1 MKNIALRK
9 IDYAEGDT
17 AKGVNAAPL
26 GTADDALLDAYSHAV
41 VHAAER
47 ISPAVAFIEVGK
59 YRSPSRGGGA
69 ARGSGSGFLFTPDG
83 FVLTNSHVVHGA
95 DKVEVTLSD
104 GRCFAAAI
112 VGDDPGTDLA
122 VIRISAGHLTA
133 VPLGDSAKI
142 RVGQL
147 AIAIGSPY
155 GFQYSVTAGVVSA
168 LGRSLRSDSGRLIDD
183 IIQTDAALNPGNS
196 GGPLA
201 DSRGEVIG
209 VNTAVIL
216 PAQGICFAVAIN
228 TVKFVAGQLIRHG
241 RIRRAYLGIGGQ
253 NVAIPRLLVRA
264 RQLSAESG
272 VQVISLENASPAANA
287 GVAEGDVIIA
297 LEDFPVRAVD
307 DLHKILTEERIG
319 ASCRVTLLRRA
330 EKLTLSVVP
339 QESAPTSRG

>member
-1 MKNIALRK
+1 MKNMNLRK
-9 IDYAEGDT
+9 IDYAENES
-17 AKGVNAAPL
+17 AKVLNAAPL
-26 GTADDALLDAYSHAV
+26 GTRDDELLDAYSSAV

-47 ISPAVAFIEVGK
+47 ISPSVVFIEVEK
-59 YRSPSRGGGA
+59 NLPPVRGTRA
-69 ARGSGSGFLFTPDG
+69 ARGSGSGFVFTPDG

-95 DKVEVTLSD
+95 DKVEMTLSD
-104 GRCFAAAI
+104 GRRFTAAI

-122 VIRISAGHLTA
+122 VIRISAGRLA
-133 VPLGDSAKI
+133 AAPLGDSGKI

-147 AIAIGSPY
+147 AIAIGNPY
-155 GFQYSVTAGVVSA
+155 GFQYSVTTGVVSA

-196 GGPLA
+196 GGPLV

-253 NVAIPRLLVRA
+253 NVAIPRVLVRA
-264 RQLSAESG
+264 QQLTAESG
-272 VQVISLENASPAANA
+272 VQVISVENASPAATA

-297 LEDFPVRAVD
+297 LDDLPVRAVD
-307 DLHKILTEERIG
+307 DLHKFLTEGRIG
-319 ASCRVTLLRRA
+319 TPSRVILLRRA
-330 EKLTLSVVP
+330 EKLTLNVVP
-339 QESAPTSRG
+339 QESAPASRG